1 MGKLLK
7 KDKEGAMEVKEPGPP
22 PTDRNSPKPN
32 LPPKPSS
39 AVKSPSSSPTMEPT
53 NTQQNE
59 TRPTKRQ
66 KTSEGAGLPTP
77 HAEGTPAQQR
87 FPAASADT
95 ANWAPPHRLPASLAH
110 LQPRFNFT
118 SMSILSSSKIEQKV
132 RHLLTRTRLPTTPI
146 TPTDAGESKTKAG
159 VVVLCAKGNCIA
171 KMVSVVEIAK
181 RAIQEEGE
189 RWFEYCALEGAVT
202 DLKVKEKK
210 GKKETGGKT
219 LRAWQKEQASSAEGE
234 QDVAMEGGGEDLQA
248 TGGFKDDEEA
258 AFQTM
263 GRREIMAYDRNPK
276 KIRVVPQMTVYVSR
290 VPVPGLKA
298 VFGEQTNA

>member
-1 MGKLLK
+1 
-7 KDKEGAMEVKEPGPP
+7 
-22 PTDRNSPKPN
+22 
-32 LPPKPSS
+32 
-39 AVKSPSSSPTMEPT
+39 MEPT

-66 KTSEGAGLPTP
+66 KTSEGAGSAIP
-77 HAEGTPAQQR
+77 HAEETRAQQP
-87 FPAASADT
+87 FPTAAADT
-95 ANWAPPHRLPASLAH
+95 ANWAPLHRLPASLAH

-132 RHLLTRTRLPTTPI
+132 RHLITRTRLPTT
-146 TPTDAGESKTKAG
+146 TTTTNDAGDSKPKAG

-181 RAIQEEGE
+181 RVIQEEGK
-189 RWFEYCALEGAVT
+189 RWFEYCALEGEVT

-210 GKKETGGKT
+210 GKKEQGGKT

-234 QDVAMEGGGEDLQA
+234 QDVAMEEGGEGLQIDS
-248 TGGFKDDEEA
+248 GFKDDEEA

-276 KIRVVPQMTVYVSR
+276 KIRIVPQMTVYVSR

-298 VFGEQTNA
+298 VFG

>member
-1 MGKLLK
+1 MGKKTKLLK
-7 KDKEGAMEVKEPGPP
+7 KDKEGATEVKEPGPSLN
-22 PTDRNSPKPN
+22 DRTSPQTN
-32 LPPKPSS
+32 LPQKPPS
-39 AVKSPSSSPTMEPT
+39 AVKSPLSSPTMEPT

-59 TRPTKRQ
+59 TRPAKRQ
-66 KTSEGAGLPTP
+66 KTSEGAGLLSP
-77 HAEGTPAQQR
+77 HAEETRAQQA
-87 FPAASADT
+87 FPTAPADT
-95 ANWAPPHRLPASLAH
+95 ANWAPPHRLPVSLAH
-110 LQPRFNFT
+110 LQPHFNFT

-132 RHLLTRTRLPTTPI
+132 RHLITRTRLPTTPI
-146 TPTDAGESKTKAG
+146 TPTDVGESKPKAG

-181 RAIQEEGE
+181 RTIQEEGE
-189 RWFEYCALEGAVT
+189 RWFEYCALEGEVT

-210 GKKETGGKT
+210 GKKEQGGKT
-219 LRAWQKEQASSAEGE
+219 LRAWQKEQASAAEGD
-234 QDVAMEGGGEDLQA
+234 QDVATEGGGEDLQA
-248 TGGFKDDEEA
+248 TSGFKEDEEA

-298 VFGEQTNA
+298 VFG